1 MKQKFKSVKEKMN
14 KLFQKFAPVKEK
26 AEVFL
31 SKLPKRKPHSEKY
44 YKRIAFFNRYSL
56 IFHFILACFI
66 TFTVEVISRR
76 DFFSAVSFV
85 GNHTWAYLYNA
96 FIVFASLS
104 IVYLFKTRAQLRVLI
119 TGLWI
124 FLGTVNGI
132 ILSNRVT
139 PFSYT
144 DFKMLPDLF
153 AMQNTN
159 YFTAEEAT
167 VVVAVVASFIIF
179 LVLFFIKGPKYQ
191 QKIKYRYVI
200 PLVIVGFVAFGGVT
214 QLALEKRVLSNYF
227 GNIAFAYEDYGY
239 PYCLATTI
247 FNTGISEPRD
257 YSEDEIDRIEK
268 TESNLPETKEDGKR
282 PNILFLQLESFFDP
296 TLVNYLNISEDPI
309 PNFRKLMEE
318 YSSGYY
324 KVPSV
329 GAGTANTEFETITG
343 MSLHYFGPGEY
354 PYKSILKETTCE
366 SVPYVLKNLGYSTH
380 AVHNNE
386 ANFYGRRSVFPNLGF
401 DTFTSE
407 EYMADENLQNPL
419 GWVKDSVL
427 TDEILK
433 CLDSTESPDY
443 VYTISVQ
450 GHGDYP
456 SEPIL
461 DNPTITVSGSPTE
474 EQDYKWEYY
483 VNQIHE
489 MDQFVKEL
497 TDALADYPE
506 DVILVMY
513 GDHLPT
519 MGLTVEDL
527 KNKYLFQTEYVIWDN
542 MGLTKKD
549 ENLASY
555 QIAAE
560 VLDRVGIHEGTI
572 MKYHQA
578 RRNTKNYQVDLETL
592 QYDVLY
598 GKRYAYGGENLFERT
613 KMRMGLYDVTLDSLR
628 LVSDT
633 DWTYYIQ
640 GTNFTPSSQVKLNG
654 EWYDTAYLSPTM
666 LVISGTE
673 LKDFDR
679 LAVVQRSNS
688 STRKALSKSFDR
700 AVYALYDSQW
710 KVDSR

>member
-1 MKQKFKSVKEKMN
+1 MKSIKKQFIKILNFLSVPLQMFGVMVLYFVIEAISRHSVSEAFSYMTERP
-14 KLFQKFAPVKEK
+14 L
-26 AEVFL
+26 VFL
-31 SKLPKRKPHSEKY
+31 YNS
-44 YKRIAFFNRYSL
+44 FL
-56 IFHFILACFI
+56 IFTTTML
-66 TFTVEVISRR
+66 
-76 DFFSAVSFV
+76 
-85 GNHTWAYLYNA
+85 
-96 FIVFASLS
+96 
-104 IVYLFKTRAQLRVLI
+104 VYLVRRRVFMRVLLTI
-119 TGLWI
+119 FWLGL
-124 FLGTVNGI
+124 GI
-132 ILSNRVT
+132 INGVLLANRVT
-139 PFSYT
+139 PFT
-144 DFKMLPDLF
+144 GPDLHLI
-153 AMQNTN
+153 TD
-159 YFTAEEAT
+159 
-167 VVVAVVASFIIF
+167 AVKIANKYLNPFFFVIVMIIAI
-179 LVLFFIKGPKYQ
+179 LVLIAMIILFVKGPR
-191 QKIKYRYVI
+191 YRGKLRYRVNI
-200 PLVIVGFVAFGGVT
+200 PFVLIVVLAFAGT
-214 QLALEKRVLSNYF
+214 TRLALDKRVLSNYF
-227 GNIAFAYEDYGY
+227 GNIAFAYQDYGY

-247 FNTGISEPRD
+247 FNTGISCPRD
-257 YSEDEIDRIEK
+257 YSESAINEIEDS
-268 TESNLPETKEDGKR
+268 ESNLPKTGEKR
-282 PNILFLQLESFFDP
+282 PNIIFLQLESFFDP
-296 TLVNYLNISEDPI
+296 TLVNYLNVSEDPI
-309 PNFRKLMEE
+309 PNFRKLMKE

-324 KVPSV
+324 KVPAV

-407 EYMADENLQNPL
+407 EYMENENLQNPL
-419 GWVKDSVL
+419 GWVKDSIL

-433 CLDSTESPDY
+433 CLDSTEEPDY

-461 DNPTITVSGSPTE
+461 DNPAITVSGSPTE
-474 EQDYKWEYY
+474 ELDCKWEYY

-527 KNKYLFQTEYVIWDN
+527 ENKYLFQTEYVIWDN

-598 GKRYAYGGENLFERT
+598 GKRYAYGGENPFART
-613 KMRMGLYDVTLDSLR
+613 KMKMGLYDVTLDSIR
-628 LVSDT
+628 LVSDS

-640 GTNFTPSSQVKLNG
+640 GTNFTPSSQMKLNG
-654 EWYDTAYLSPTM
+654 EWYDTAYVSPTM

-673 LKDFDR
+673 LSDFDR

-710 KVDSR
+710 KVASR